1 MTLALDLDFADGT
14 LPGFRLERLE
24 VLGWGTFDRAV
35 WRFGLDGRTTLLTGD
50 IGSGKST
57 LVDAL
62 TTLLLP
68 AQRIS
73 YNKAAGAET
82 RERSLRSYVLGHYK
96 SERNETTGQSRPVA
110 LRDHRSHSVLLAA
123 FRHEHLDQTITLAQV
138 FWVPAE
144 STGQPRRFHVVAPE
158 DLSITG
164 DFADFGTDI
173 ADLRRRLRGRGLTPM
188 EHFTDYERA
197 FRRALGIPSRQAM
210 ELFHQTV
217 SLKSVGNLT
226 DFVRS
231 HMLEPFDAK
240 ASVKALIEHFEALR
254 AAHDSVLRARDQ
266 LRMLE
271 PIVGLGDDITAHETE
286 LAALEAEQAAVQ
298 YAAARLSHDLLTTDR
313 TRSQAEVE
321 AQRARNDELA
331 LRLTGLRR
339 REQGL
344 RDARA
349 GHAGGRLGQLE
360 EALERHTDDRDGR
373 AKRHRTF
380 EQALSEAGL
389 DAMGDID
396 RYGAVRQQA
405 GELQEQIGAQT
416 TEVETGEAGLAVDQD
431 RLDTAARE
439 IRDELV
445 SLRGRRSSIPLAQ
458 LRLRERLCEDLDL
471 AEDDL
476 PYAGEL
482 VQVREHERAWAGA
495 AERVLRG
502 FALSLVVP
510 DRHYE
515 AVSAWVDDHHLGGRL
530 VYHRVRHGTAP
541 IPADLGSDALAGK
554 LEVRPGPLADWAT
567 RELADRADHRCV
579 ANVAELRRAHR
590 GVTMAGQVKSGARH
604 EKDDRRRLGDASDH
618 VLGWDN
624 QGKVDA
630 LLARGQQLQTELG
643 ELTERRA
650 ELAQRRRA
658 LTQRS
663 MALSQVLAHDDP
675 RDLDWWASAQRI
687 AQTERELAQLRTQSA
702 ELAKIEAQLV
712 EVGQEIAHAEGERS
726 TAERRLGAAEA
737 ELTGIDTGLAEA
749 AGTIEQTPDGVE
761 TAVQRALASLTAPD
775 AGPALTGPRAARGVP
790 TRAQQVSSAL
800 NKRSGEVANRLRTA
814 QSKAERLMA
823 EFRTAYPAETTEQDA
838 SVAAL
843 PEYREMRD
851 RVARD
856 DLPRFEADFKRYLN
870 ENSIREI
877 AAFQARLNQQVD
889 VIAERIA
896 TINDSLRGID
906 YNPDRYIRLEQH
918 PTPWLEV
925 REFRADLRA
934 CTEDAFG
941 TDDELYSETKFAQV
955 EAIISRFRGREGRA
969 DADKVWT
976 ERVTDVRNWLVFGAS
991 ERWRETE
998 QEHES
1003 YADSDGKSG
1012 GQKEKLAYTILAAS
1026 LAYQFRLEDG
1036 DPRAKRFRF
1045 AVIDEAF
1052 GRGSDESTRY
1062 ALRLFHTLGL
1072 QLLVVT
1078 PLQKVHVIEPFV
1090 ERVGYVDNPTGARSR
1105 LHTMTISEYRE
1116 QRAAPAAARTTA
1128 DVP

>member
-1 MTLALDLDFADGT
+1 
-14 LPGFRLERLE
+14 
-24 VLGWGTFDRAV
+24 

-57 LVDAL
+57 RVDAL
-62 TTLLLP
+62 TTLLMP

-73 YNKAAGAET
+73 YNKAAGADT

-96 SERNETTGQSRPVA
+96 SERNEATGQSRPVA
-110 LRDHRSHSVLLAA
+110 LRDHGSYSVLLAS
-123 FRHEHLDQTITLAQV
+123 FRHEYLDQTVTLAQV

-144 STGQPRRFHVVAPE
+144 STGQPRRFHVVASQ
-158 DLSITG
+158 DLSIAG

-173 ADLRRRLRGRGLTPM
+173 ADLRRRLRARGMAPM
-188 EHFTDYERA
+188 EHFPEYERA

-231 HMLEPFDAK
+231 HMLEPFDAR
-240 ASVKALIEHFEALR
+240 ASVQSLIEHFEDLR

-266 LRMLE
+266 LRLLE
-271 PIVGLGDDITAHETE
+271 PIVALGDDIDTRERDLTA
-286 LAALEAEQAAVQ
+286 LAQEQDAVL
-298 YAAARLSHDLLTTDR
+298 YAAAALSHDLLSADR
-313 TRSQAEVE
+313 ADCEAEVE
-321 AQRARNDELA
+321 TQRALGK
-331 LRLTGLRR
+331 RLTHQLTELRA

-349 GHAGGRLGQLE
+349 GHAGGRLGRLE

-373 AKRHRTF
+373 AKRHRAF
-380 EQALSEAGL
+380 EQSLTDAGL
-389 DAMGDID
+389 ESLGEID
-396 RYGAVRQQA
+396 RFEAVRRQALEQQDQL
-405 GELQEQIGAQT
+405 EAQT
-416 TEVETGEAGLAVDQD
+416 AEAEAGEAGLAVDQD

-445 SLRGRRSSIPLAQ
+445 SLQGRRSSIPLAQ
-458 LRLRERLCEDLDL
+458 LKLRERLLVDLEL
-471 AEDDL
+471 VEDDL

-482 VQVREHERAWAGA
+482 ISVRDDEKQWAGA

-510 DRHYE
+510 DRHYQS
-515 AVSAWVDDHHLGGRL
+515 VSAWVDEHHLGSRL
-530 VYHRVRHGTAP
+530 VYHRVRHGAAQMPAP
-541 IPADLGSDALAGK
+541 PAPAGDTLAGK
-554 LEVRPGPLADWAT
+554 LEIRPGPLADWAT
-567 RELADRADHRCV
+567 RELESRADHRCV
-579 ANVAELRRAHR
+579 ADVAELRRVHR
-590 GVTMAGQVKSGARH
+590 GVTIAGQVKSGSRH
-604 EKDDRRRLGDASDH
+604 EKDDRRRLGDVSDH

-624 QGKVDA
+624 QAKVDA
-630 LLARGQQLQTELG
+630 LIARGQQLQG
-643 ELTERRA
+643 EFGA
-650 ELAQRRRA
+650 LAQRRADLAERRRV
-658 LTQRS
+658 LSRQS
-663 MALSQVLAHDDP
+663 LALSQVLAYDDP
-675 RDLDWWASAQRI
+675 RDLDWWASALRV
-687 AQTERELAQLRTQSA
+687 AQTERELAQLRNQSA
-702 ELAKIEAQLV
+702 ELAQI
-712 EVGQEIAHAEGERS
+712 
-726 TAERRLGAAEA
+726 EA
-737 ELTGIDTGLAEA
+737 ELLSVSTEISAAESDRSSAERTMGAAQAELADIEASLSEA
-749 AGTIEQTPDGVE
+749 ASTLEQAPSGIGE
-761 TAVQRALASLTAPD
+761 ALQRATASLTASE
-775 AGPALTGPRAARGVP
+775 AGTALKGRRAAKAVP
-790 TRAQQVSSAL
+790 SRVQQVSADL
-800 NKRSGEVANRLRTA
+800 NRRSGEIAAKLRTA

-843 PEYREMRD
+843 PEYTQMRD
-851 RVARD
+851 RVADD
-856 DLPRFEADFKRYLN
+856 DLPRFENDFKRYLN

-877 AAFQARLNQQVD
+877 AAFQAKLNQQVD
-889 VIAERIA
+889 VITERIDV
-896 TINDSLRGID
+896 INDSLRGID

-918 PTPWLEV
+918 PTPWIEV

-941 TDDELYSETKFAQV
+941 TGDELYSETKFAQV
-955 EAIISRFRGREGRA
+955 EAIISRFRGREGRS

-1026 LAYQFRLEDG
+1026 LAYQFRLDDG
-1036 DPRAKRFRF
+1036 DPAAKRFRF

-1078 PLQKVHVIEPFV
+1078 PLQKVHVIEPYV
-1090 ERVGYVDNPTGARSR
+1090 ERVGYVDNPSGAKSR
-1105 LHTMTISEYRE
+1105 LHAMTISEYRE
-1116 QRAAPAAARTTA
+1116 QRTGHIA
-1128 DVP
+1128 DRATVS

>member
-1 MTLALDLDFADGT
+1 MTFALNLDFADNT
-14 LPGFRLERLE
+14 LPGFRLQRLE

-57 LVDAL
+57 LVDEL
-62 TTLLLP
+62 TTLLMP

-73 YNKAAGAET
+73 YNKAAGADT

-96 SERNETTGQSRPVA
+96 SERNESTGQSRPVA
-110 LRDHRSHSVLLAA
+110 LRDHRSHSVLLAS
-123 FRHEHLDQTITLAQV
+123 FRHEYLNQTVTLAQV

-144 STGQPRRFHVVAPE
+144 FTGQPRRFHIVAGE
-158 DLSITG
+158 DLTIAG

-173 ADLRRRLRGRGLTPM
+173 ADLRRRLRRRDLTPM
-188 EHFTDYERA
+188 EHFPEYERA

-231 HMLEPFDAK
+231 HMLEPFDAR
-240 ASVKALIEHFEALR
+240 ASVQSLIEHFEDLR

-271 PIVGLGDDITAHETE
+271 PIVALGDDI
-286 LAALEAEQAAVQ
+286 AAREHDLEALAQEQDAVL
-298 YAAARLSHDLLTTDR
+298 YAAARLRHDLLSDDR
-313 TRSQAEVE
+313 ADCEAEVKT
-321 AQRARNDELA
+321 QRALND
-331 LRLTGLRR
+331 RLTERLTELRGR
-339 REQGL
+339 DQGL

-349 GHAGGRLGQLE
+349 GHAGGRLGTLE

-373 AKRHRTF
+373 AKRHRAF
-380 EQALSEAGL
+380 ELALTEAGL
-389 DAMGDID
+389 ESMGEID
-396 RYGAVRQQA
+396 RFEAVRRQAEEQQ
-405 GELQEQIGAQT
+405 GRLDAQT
-416 TEVETGEAGLAVDQD
+416 AEAETGEASVAVEQD

-439 IRDELV
+439 VRDELV

-458 LRLRERLCEDLDL
+458 LKLRERLLLDL
-471 AEDDL
+471 ELGEDDL

-482 VQVREHERAWAGA
+482 ISVRNEEKQWAGA

-502 FALSLVVP
+502 FALSLVVL

-515 AVSAWVDDHHLGGRL
+515 AVSSWVDEHHLGSRL
-530 VYHRVRHGTAP
+530 VYHRVRHGATPMPVAP
-541 IPADLGSDALAGK
+541 AGDTLAGK

-567 RELADRADHRCV
+567 REVADRADHRCV
-579 ANVAELRRAHR
+579 TDIAELRRAHR
-590 GVTMAGQVKSGARH
+590 GVTIAGQVKSGSRH
-604 EKDDRRRLGDASDH
+604 EKDDRRRLGDVSDH

-624 QGKVDA
+624 QAKVDA
-630 LLARGQQLQTELG
+630 LLVRGQQLQTELA
-643 ELTERRA
+643 ELSQRRAGLAERRRV
-650 ELAQRRRA
+650 LSRQA
-658 LTQRS
+658 L
-663 MALSQVLAHDDP
+663 ALSQVLAHDDP
-675 RDLDWWASAQRI
+675 RDLDWWASARRV

-702 ELAKIEAQLV
+702 ELAQIEAQLLD
-712 EVGQEIAHAEGERS
+712 VGEEITGAEADRS
-726 TAERRLGAAEA
+726 GAERKMGAAEA
-737 ELTGIDTGLAEA
+737 ELSDIEVALTEA
-749 AGTIEQTPDGVE
+749 VSTLEQTPAGIEDALE
-761 TAVQRALASLTAPD
+761 RATASLTALEL
-775 AGPALTGPRAARGVP
+775 GPALTGRRAARAIP
-790 TRAQQVSSAL
+790 ARAQQVTATL
-800 NKRSGEVANRLRTA
+800 NRRSGEVAGRLRTA

-823 EFRTAYPAETTEQDA
+823 EFRAAYPAETTEQDA

-856 DLPRFEADFKRYLN
+856 DLPRFESDFKRYLN

-877 AAFQARLNQQVD
+877 AAFQAKLNQQVA
-889 VIAERIA
+889 VITERIDV
-896 TINDSLRGID
+896 INDSLRGID

-918 PTPWLEV
+918 PTPWIEV

-941 TDDELYSETKFAQV
+941 IGDELYSETKFAQV

-991 ERWRETE
+991 ERWRETD

-1026 LAYQFRLEDG
+1026 LAYQFRLDDG
-1036 DPRAKRFRF
+1036 DPAAKRFRF

-1090 ERVGYVDNPTGARSR
+1090 ERVGYVDNPSGAKSR
-1105 LHTMTISEYRE
+1105 LHTMTISEYRG
-1116 QRAAPAAARTTA
+1116 QRTNPVADRAA
-1128 DVP
+1128 VP

>member
-1 MTLALDLDFADGT
+1 MTFALNLDFADNA
-14 LPGFRLERLE
+14 LPGFRLQRLE

-62 TTLLLP
+62 TTLLMP

-73 YNKAAGAET
+73 YNKAAGADT

-96 SERNETTGQSRPVA
+96 SERNEATGQSRPVA
-110 LRDHRSHSVLLAA
+110 LRDHRSHSVLLAS
-123 FRHEHLDQTITLAQV
+123 FRHEYLDQTVTLAQV

-144 STGQPRRFHVVAPE
+144 STGQPRRFHVVAGE
-158 DLSITG
+158 DLSISG

-188 EHFTDYERA
+188 EHFPEYERA

-231 HMLEPFDAK
+231 HMLEPFDAR
-240 ASVKALIEHFEALR
+240 ASVQSLIEHFEDLR

-271 PIVGLGDDITAHETE
+271 PIVALGDDI
-286 LAALEAEQAAVQ
+286 AAREQDLEALAQEQDAVL
-298 YAAARLSHDLLTTDR
+298 YAAADLRHDLLSSDR
-313 TRSQAEVE
+313 TGCEADVE
-321 AQRARNDELA
+321 TQRTLND
-331 LRLTGLRR
+331 RLTQTLTELRA

-349 GHAGGRLGQLE
+349 GHAGGRLGTLE

-373 AKRHRTF
+373 AKRHRAF
-380 EQALSEAGL
+380 EQALTEAGL
-389 DAMGDID
+389 ESMGEID
-396 RYGAVRQQA
+396 RFEAVRQQA
-405 GELQEQIGAQT
+405 QQHQEHLDAQSA
-416 TEVETGEAGLAVDQD
+416 EAETGEASAAVEQD

-458 LRLRERLCEDLDL
+458 LKLRERLLADLDL
-471 AEDDL
+471 GEDDL

-482 VQVREHERAWAGA
+482 ISVRDEEKQWAGA

-515 AVSAWVDDHHLGGRL
+515 AVSAWVDSRHLGSRL
-530 VYHRVRHGTAP
+530 VYHRVRHGATPMPVAP
-541 IPADLGSDALAGK
+541 AADTLAGK

-579 ANVAELRRAHR
+579 SDISELRRAHR
-590 GVTMAGQVKSGARH
+590 GVTIAGQVKSGSRH
-604 EKDDRRRLGDASDH
+604 EKDDRRRLGDVSDH

-624 QGKVDA
+624 QAKVDA
-630 LLARGQQLQTELG
+630 LIARGQQLQTELSA
-643 ELTERRA
+643 LSQRRA
-650 ELAQRRRA
+650 GLAEQRRA
-658 LTQRS
+658 LSRQS
-663 MALSQVLAHDDP
+663 LALSQVLAHDDA
-675 RDLDWWASAQRI
+675 RDLDWWASARRV

-702 ELAKIEAQLV
+702 ELAQIEAQLL
-712 EVGQEIAHAEGERS
+712 EVGAEIARAEADRS
-726 TAERRLGAAEA
+726 GAERKMGAAEA
-737 ELTGIDTGLAEA
+737 ELADIETALTEA
-749 AGTIEQTPDGVE
+749 ASTLEQTPAGIED
-761 TAVQRALASLTAPD
+761 ALQRARASLTAPD
-775 AGPALTGPRAARGVP
+775 LGPTLTGRRAARAVP
-790 TRAQQVSSAL
+790 ARAQQVTASL
-800 NKRSGEVANRLRTA
+800 NRRSGEIAGRLRTA

-823 EFRTAYPAETTEQDA
+823 EFRAAYPAETTEQDA

-856 DLPRFEADFKRYLN
+856 DLPRFESDFKRYLN

-877 AAFQARLNQQVD
+877 AAFQAKLNQQVA
-889 VIAERIA
+889 VITERIDV
-896 TINDSLRGID
+896 INDSLRGID

-918 PTPWLEV
+918 PTPWIEV

-941 TDDELYSETKFAQV
+941 TGDELYSETKFAQV
-955 EAIISRFRGREGRA
+955 EAIISRFRGREGRS
-969 DADKVWT
+969 DADKIWT

-991 ERWRETE
+991 ERWRETD

-1036 DPRAKRFRF
+1036 DPAAKRFRF

-1090 ERVGYVDNPTGARSR
+1090 ERVGYVDNPSGAKSR
-1105 LHTMTISEYRE
+1105 LHTMTISEYRG
-1116 QRAAPAAARTTA
+1116 QRTGLTAGRTAAR
-1128 DVP
+1128 